1 MIINLPSEELAYKEI
16 IDTIHRF
23 TSCSHF
29 FLWLGKDDLVTKILR
44 HHLTHRTFEGLGDY
58 FMDELKIF
66 SGGCSFLLEHIPESF
81 KNELHAKKPGLSHYL
96 SSLEIMK
103 KEPESCT
110 LDGPNYTVI
119 FKIYFQNTLC
129 GSSWEI
135 YDLKNLIKVFKKR
148 KVYASASW
156 K

>member
-96 SSLEIMK
+96 SSLETMK
-103 KEPESCT
+103 KEPESST
-110 LDGPNYTVI
+110 LDDPNYTVI